1 MGLNRMTVG
10 SVNGREQWRMTGGA
24 LQDAIRRTGLAGLTY
39 PDLKYSVAATVEHF
53 KLPFVCCV
61 WLYVAASYEKPQ

>member
-1 MGLNRMTVG
+1 
-10 SVNGREQWRMTGGA
+10 MTGGA